1 MCSRIT
7 EWLFQSIG
15 RLPYPYGG
23 GSFPPGYN
31 YVVRGAGLENPGITD
46 DRAWVLDAFVQYVAI
61 LDTEMG
67 SPVEDSVAF
76 VMGKYGIRATENE
89 NSNVAATDANI
100 KKT

>member
-1 MCSRIT
+1 
-7 EWLFQSIG
+7 
-15 RLPYPYGG
+15 
-23 GSFPPGYN
+23 
-31 YVVRGAGLENPGITD
+31 
-46 DRAWVLDAFVQYVAI
+46 
-61 LDTEMG
+61 MG